1 MVGIYILLDVVLIC
15 AIVLVGYLLVRLWT
29 KKRGLHVSPLSQFRN
44 DDLYEK
50 SLQDKKKLAHI
61 EDTVKEDELTDEAPI
76 EDRFDEVIQ
85 DSDISFSDGYGVG
98 RGGTEHDED

>member
-1 MVGIYILLDVVLIC
+1 MTWIYILLDIVLIC
-15 AIVLVGYLLVRLWT
+15 AIAVLFCLLVRLWT
-29 KKRGLHVSPLSQFRN
+29 KRRGLHVSPLSQFRN

-61 EDTVKEDELTDEAPI
+61 EDAVKEDEFIDASPI
-76 EDRFDEVIQ
+76 EDHFDEGIQ

-98 RGGTEHDED
+98 SGGDEYDED

>member
-15 AIVLVGYLLVRLWT
+15 GIAVLCYLLVRLWT
-29 KKRGLHVSPLSQFRN
+29 KRRGLHVSPLSQFRN

-50 SLQDKKKLAHI
+50 SMQDKKKLAHI
-61 EDTVKEDELTDEAPI
+61 EDTVKEDIIDETPI
-76 EDRFDEVIQ
+76 ENQFDESIQ

-98 RGGTEHDED
+98 RGGSEYDED

>member
-1 MVGIYILLDVVLIC
+1 MVGIYILLDIVLIC
-15 AIVLVGYLLVRLWT
+15 TIVFVGYLLIRLWT

-61 EDTVKEDELTDEAPI
+61 EDTVKEDELIDAAPI
-76 EDRFDEVIQ
+76 EDHFDEVIQ

-98 RGGTEHDED
+98 RGGTEYDED